1 MRFDT
6 GIPGFLEN
14 SDLLVSLWKM
24 CKKNVPMVM
33 MDYMF
38 ANVDKH
44 SRHPKDWAFTATR
57 NTGSRPPIC
66 MKQFWTLAR
75 NQQHLSYIP
84 RGGGV
89 NRCYAALMEQRHV
102 AGDPVCQDIPKH
114 LQGIRRL
121 EAVQLEGPQPQA
133 RMTLGDE
140 VRIAEEHLQRLVD
153 KKNAQEQW
161 FKNSP
166 DYVSMLGQRLVEETQ
181 RCFFTFQ
188 RELNVETLGYEL
200 QGAWCTI
207 LHEQFEKEDPD
218 LLYYLFMMWGQDN
231 LPAVYG
237 EWEDGEAEQVA
248 EEAYSEIVMEAPCYD
263 LTMQIVKA
271 ESHLQRL
278 AQQQAE
284 LAVPHRPA
292 KFGPRVQYGP
302 RKKVRKA
309 WRLYVDD
316 DGWARGWQNY
326 VIKDYGATP
335 MHGRDAAVLLSVAHV
350 FWTQTQYRFACSAGG
365 DDGELAVFSAC
376 VVVRHGD

>member
-1 MRFDT
+1 MIQLYKDDPTSWLAHVVQDMRWMQALLGDEFPFHPERVDDAAR
-6 GIPGFLEN
+6 FW
-14 SDLLVSLWKM
+14 SDRPDIWRRLVLKAYRVSHLQEGTAHEVRYW
-24 CKKNVPMVM
+24 
-33 MDYMF
+33 
-38 ANVDKH
+38 H
-44 SRHPKDWAFTATR
+44 SRVLGEFRLAGVTMENVQEDCADGDDGLYVCECGQAFTTPQELGVHRYKKHGIKAPER
-57 NTGSRPPIC
+57 RLVDSSICPIC

-140 VRIAEEHLQRLVD
+140 VRDAEEHLQRLVD

-161 FKNSP
+161 FKSSP

-181 RCFFTFQ
+181 RCFLTFQ
-188 RELNVETLGYEL
+188 RDLNPETLGYEL
-200 QGAWCTI
+200 QGAWCKI
-207 LHEQFEKEDPD
+207 LHEQFEKEDPE

-263 LTMQIVKA
+263 LIMQIVKA

-284 LAVPHRPA
+284 LAVPH
-292 KFGPRVQYGP
+292 K
-302 RKKVRKA
+302 
-309 WRLYVDD
+309 
-316 DGWARGWQNY
+316 N
-326 VIKDYGATP
+326 I
-335 MHGRDAAVLLSVAHV
+335 
-350 FWTQTQYRFACSAGG
+350 
-365 DDGELAVFSAC
+365 
-376 VVVRHGD
+376 